1 MVVLF
6 DSENA
11 SVYIGHLCP
20 ALEGGEPPNYEL
32 YDAEEVML
40 HAWDL
45 VTPMTITRCCRHAG
59 IKHPGGT
66 GSTHDEDEEEC
77 LPLVQ
82 LAARL
87 QADGIP
93 CRHMVYC
100 QIRISLRLLLI
111 FQHIASSD
119 TNRYDSIFLN

>member
-6 DSENA
+6 DFENA

-59 IKHPGGT
+59 FEHPGGT
-66 GSTHDEDEEEC
+66 VSTHQEDEEEC

-82 LAARL
+82 LADRL
-87 QADGIP
+87 QGLADTWCIVRSGYSCHDNAWP
-93 CRHMVYC
+93 VQTQTTMTR
-100 QIRISLRLLLI
+100 
-111 FQHIASSD
+111 F
-119 TNRYDSIFLN
+119 FLSR

>member
-1 MVVLF
+1 
-6 DSENA
+6 
-11 SVYIGHLCP
+11 
-20 ALEGGEPPNYEL
+20 
-32 YDAEEVML
+32 ML

-59 IKHPGGT
+59 FKHPGGT
-66 GSTHDEDEEEC
+66 GSANDEDEAEC

-87 QADGIP
+87 QGAGMP

-100 QIRISLRLLLI
+100 QIRISLRLFLPC
-111 FQHIASSD
+111 QCIASSD
-119 TNRYDSIFLN
+119 LNHYDSIFLN

>member
-40 HAWDL
+40 QRRGANLDRGKSGRRGAKIGR
-45 VTPMTITRCCRHAG
+45 V
-59 IKHPGGT
+59 K
-66 GSTHDEDEEEC
+66 
-77 LPLVQ
+77 
-82 LAARL
+82 
-87 QADGIP
+87 
-93 CRHMVYC
+93 
-100 QIRISLRLLLI
+100 
-111 FQHIASSD
+111 
-119 TNRYDSIFLN
+119 